1 MSLPSLVENH
11 CPWLYVIL
19 RRLNKARRY
28 LFNGAQL
35 AEDMPR
41 GHYYSPLP
49 AAGPAAMFASLQS
62 IQNTATTELPGIDLR
77 RAAQQALVTA
87 MLPCLKDFPWQD
99 RETTARRFHLA
110 QGNFSWSD
118 AIFLQA
124 MLRHHRPRQVIE
136 VGSGFSSALML
147 DTNDLFLD
155 RQTRFTFIEPYP
167 VLLQQRLRESDR
179 ASVTI
184 HARPVQEVSLEIFEA
199 LKAGDFLFIDSS
211 HISKTGSDVNFLLFE
226 VLPRLKPGVIIHV
239 HDIFWPFDY
248 PSDWLK
254 LGRAF
259 NEAYAL
265 RAFLQFNPAFEIL
278 LWVPFMTRLAETLL
292 REEAPLLYR
301 NLGASI
307 WIRRVS

>member
-1 MSLPSLVENH
+1 M
-11 CPWLYVIL
+11 L
-19 RRLNKARRY
+19 RRLNKTRQYFR
-28 LFNGAQL
+28 NGAQF

-49 AAGPAAMFASLQS
+49 AVGPAAEFADFQS
-62 IQNTATTELPGIDLR
+62 GLGAANTELLGIDLR
-77 RAAQQALVTA
+77 RTAQQSLVTA
-87 MLPCLKDFPWQD
+87 MLPLLRDFPWLD
-99 RETTARRFHLA
+99 RETPDHRFHLA
-110 QGNFSWSD
+110 QANFCWSD

-167 VLLQQRLRESDR
+167 VLLQQRLRDSDR
-179 ASVTI
+179 ASVTV
-184 HARPVQEVSLEIFEA
+184 HALPVQEVPLAVFESLA
-199 LKAGDFLFIDSS
+199 AGDFLFIDSS
-211 HISKTGSDVNFLLFE
+211 HISKTGSDVNFLFFE
-226 VLPRLKPGVIIHV
+226 VLPRLQPGVIIHV

-248 PSDWLK
+248 PADWLK
-254 LGRAF
+254 LGRSF

-278 LWVPFMTRLAETLL
+278 LWVPLMTRMAENIL
-292 REEAPLLYR
+292 RTEVPLLYR
-301 NLGASI
+301 NMGASI
-307 WIRRVS
+307 WLKRMQ